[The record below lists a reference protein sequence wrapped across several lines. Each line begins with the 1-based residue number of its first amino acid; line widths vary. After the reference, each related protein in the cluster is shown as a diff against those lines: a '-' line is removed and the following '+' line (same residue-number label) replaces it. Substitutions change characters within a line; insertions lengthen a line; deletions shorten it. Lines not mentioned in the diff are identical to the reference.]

1 MKGEAMR
8 EKIVA
13 VIFSVIILAIP
24 VMTIVEKATAEE
36 KEQPETEEG
45 SIAELNREE
54 QLLMQQALA
63 QEAADA
69 AGAGKPQESGTPES
83 TGGVQGAEPSAPGET
98 AGGAPSSPD
107 APGTDAAETDEEGK
121 KGFMESLR
129 ESVEDFTGDLALQ
142 EEAANVNSDITS
154 ALADDAYIDSDQVL
168 AGKGGWLFYKRAD
181 DGTSIQDYQGTST
194 FSDAKLS
201 SITQALI
208 RQRDTFAARGIR
220 FVVMIVPNKEII
232 YSEYMPSTVYRTSE
246 ITRCDRLYEYIVNN
260 SDLEVVYPKREL
272 LAAKSSC
279 QVYYKY
285 DTHWNFAGVYVGVQC
300 LLRTLYGTYTDISE
314 ANIVLEHQNMSG
326 DLASL
331 IGMTDKYCDDYYYN
345 FYVQDIDPAQ
355 RTDDTLLIVGDSFS
369 DLMVGELGYY
379 FAGVDQV
386 GVWTFKMSMLD
397 TYQPD
402 VVLWECAERY
412 ADRLSWIDLT
422 DD

>member
-1 MKGEAMR
+1 MR

-13 VIFSVIILAIP
+13 VIFSIILVAIP
-24 VMTIVEKATAEE
+24 LMTIGKKILVKEE
-36 KEQPETEEG
+36 PETTQEG

-54 QLLMQQALA
+54 QLHM
-63 QEAADA
+63 QEALEQNVVQGEES
-69 AGAGKPQESGTPES
+69 GAGEQGSGTADGATASQEEES
-83 TGGVQGAEPSAPGET
+83 
-98 AGGAPSSPD
+98 
-107 APGTDAAETDEEGK
+107 
-121 KGFMESLR
+121 KGFMDAIR
-129 ESVEDFTGDLALQ
+129 DTVDDFTGDLALQ
-142 EEAANVNSDITS
+142 EQAANANSSLTA

-181 DGTSIQDYQGTST
+181 DGTSIPDYQGTST
-194 FSDAKLS
+194 FSDATME
-201 SITQALI
+201 SIMNSLL

-246 ITRCDRLYEYIVNN
+246 ITRCDRLYEYLTQN
-260 SDLEVVYPKREL
+260 SDLEVVYPKEEL
-272 LAAKSSC
+272 LAAKGYY

-300 LLRTLYGTYTDISE
+300 LLRQLYGTYEDISG
-314 ANIVLEHQNMSG
+314 AKLVIEHQNMSG

-345 FYVQDIDPAQ
+345 FYAQDINPAQ
-355 RTDDTLLIVGDSFS
+355 MVEDDILVVGDSFS
-369 DLMVGELGYY
+369 DLMLGELDYY
-379 FAGVDQV
+379 FGNVDQV

-397 TYQPD
+397 SYQPD

>member
-1 MKGEAMR
+1 MR

-13 VIFSVIILAIP
+13 VIFSIIIVVIP
-24 VMTIVEKATAEE
+24 VMTIVERVTA
-36 KEQPETEEG
+36 KDVPPTEEG

-63 QEAADA
+63 EQEAN
-69 AGAGKPQESGTPES
+69 
-83 TGGVQGAEPSAPGET
+83 
-98 AGGAPSSPD
+98 AGGAPDAEGAVAGMQGSSSSDPGENKDEATGAGDAVPD
-107 APGTDAAETDEEGK
+107 TGGQSGNVTPGSDKSSES

-129 ESVEDFTGDLALQ
+129 ESVEDFAGNLAMQ
-142 EEAANVNSDITS
+142 EEAANANSSITS
-154 ALADDAYIDSDQVL
+154 ALADDAYIESDQVL

-181 DGTSIQDYQGTST
+181 DGTSMQDYQGTSV
-194 FSDAKLS
+194 FSEERLH
-201 SITQALI
+201 SIMQALL

-246 ITRCDRLYEYIVNN
+246 ITRCDKLYEYLTAN
-260 SDLEVVYPKREL
+260 SDLEVVYPKKEM
-272 LAAKSSC
+272 LAAKSSY
-279 QVYYKY
+279 QIYYKY

-300 LLRTLYGTYTDISE
+300 LLRELYGTYEDISG
-314 ANIVLEHQNMSG
+314 ARIVLEHQNMSG

-331 IGMTDKYCDDYYYN
+331 IGMTDKYQDDYYYN
-345 FYVQDIDPAQ
+345 FYAQDINPAQ
-355 RTDDTLLIVGDSFS
+355 KVNDRLLVVGDSFS
-369 DLMVGELGYY
+369 DLMTGELGYY
-379 FAGVDQV
+379 FADVDRV

-412 ADRLSWIDLT
+412 ADRFVWIDLT